1 MTYPDRPDVPRRPP
15 YPLTG
20 WEPRTEE
27 MRAVPGYQNWTS
39 GPMTPDGRALSAEAV
54 ARAFDV
60 PPHLIDGQLAAAGRC
75 DFDQRT
81 VVTKDRRETRHGLH
95 LLLTFCT
102 FGLWALTGWPIAWLW
117 NRFGPRRKTVTY
129 TR

>member
-27 MRAVPGYQNWTS
+27 MRAVPDWTS
-39 GPMTPDGRALSAEAV
+39 YNSGPAL
-54 ARAFDV
+54 
-60 PPHLIDGQLAAAGRC
+60 PGQLAAAGRC

-102 FGLWALTGWPIAWLW
+102 FGAWALTGWPIAWLW